1 MLSKPMQKALNDQ
14 IKYELYSSYLYL
26 AMSAY
31 SESQNYSGFAKWLK
45 VQSEEENG
53 HAMKLYR
60 YVHERSGIVTL
71 QALDQPPAD
80 FKNQLELFKK
90 VQEHEQ
96 KVTRL
101 ITKLYELAV
110 KENDYPTQFL
120 LQWFINEQIEE
131 EKNVADI
138 LEQMKRLGDVPISI
152 MMLDRQ
158 LGMRAPK

>member
-1 MLSKPMQKALNDQ
+1 MQKAINDQ
-14 IKYELYSSYLYL
+14 IKHELYSSYLYL

-31 SESQNYSGFAKWLK
+31 AESKSYPGFAKWLK

-60 YVHERSGIVTL
+60 HVQERNGTVVL
-71 QALDQPPAD
+71 QALEQPPAD
-80 FKNQLELFKK
+80 FKTPLELFKK

-96 KVTRL
+96 KVTGL

-110 KENDYPTQFL
+110 KETDYPTQFL
-120 LQWFINEQIEE
+120 LQWFINEQVEE
-131 EKNVADI
+131 EKNAADI
-138 LEQMKRLGDVPISI
+138 LEQMKRLGDAPVSI

-158 LGMRAPK
+158 LGMRASK